1 MQNQLIVISNTQIN
15 SGQKST
21 RTRNSF
27 EIKVS
32 MTTLQASLLIKP
44 PFLSPFVRFSYCPR
58 YVSPFSCF
66 NLSRSCKLCINCCNL
81 HPEKPHLSSNADHVE
96 DPFSSNSNAEQQVF
110 DGRGENP
117 TSCGNEDSVFRIEE
131 KGDEGEEGLMVEKN
145 GEERKLAIVVFLV
158 GIWATMKKGF
168 EKIWLSGWFSW
179 WPWQQEKRLQ
189 RLIAQA
195 DANPNDAVLQS
206 SLLAELNKHRFEQF
220 NLF

>member
-1 MQNQLIVISNTQIN
+1 MQNQLIVISYPQIN
-15 SGQKST
+15 SGQNST

-27 EIKVS
+27 ENKES
-32 MTTLQASLLIKP
+32 MATLQASLLIKP
-44 PFLSPFVRFSYCPR
+44 PTLSPFVRFSYCPR

-81 HPEKPHLSSNADHVE
+81 DPEKPHFSSNSDHVE

-117 TSCGNEDSVFRIEE
+117 TSSDNEDGVFRIEE
-131 KGDEGEEGLMVEKN
+131 KGDEGEEGLVVEKN
-145 GEERKLAIVVFLV
+145 GEEGKLAIVVFLV

-168 EKIWLSGWFSW
+168 EKIWLSGWLSW

-189 RLIAQA
+189 RLIAEA